1 MVHGSDWTTAC
12 SSTTIYDC
20 KAATTDVQN
29 YILSLPHPGVNLQ
42 ASNITAT
49 AMTTTATG
57 SACVA
62 YSQGCQV
69 KVKINYTFQLSLPFY
84 SPNIGLTSTSIETIQ
99 D

>member
-1 MVHGSDWTTAC
+1 
-12 SSTTIYDC
+12 
-20 KAATTDVQN
+20 
-29 YILSLPHPGVNLQ
+29 
-42 ASNITAT
+42 
-49 AMTTTATG
+49 MTTTATG

-62 YSQGCQV
+62 YSQGCQG